1 MSENKNTSSNSVLN
15 NKTTTTCAW
24 FFTADG
30 SKICFEQAGLARRTL
45 VNPSLREARGL
56 EQLALT
62 VVVVVVVVVVE
73 AARRKSL
80 TPHSFLR

>member
-24 FFTADG
+24 FFTADD
-30 SKICFEQAGLARRTL
+30 SKICFERAGLARRTL

-62 VVVVVVVVVVE
+62 VVVVVVVVVE
-73 AARRKSL
+73 AAKRKSL